1 LNNRWFKRHCTGQE
15 TFARFLRNFAAV
27 KVEKNPLRRGE
38 KNIAPEAAQQTLL
51 REKKNN
57 FAWET
62 LRYSQTLRSM
72 NKPPALE
79 TWRFRPEKNSAGH
92 KNLRKRT

>member
-1 LNNRWFKRHCTGQE
+1 M
-15 TFARFLRNFAAV
+15 

-38 KNIAPEAAQQTLL
+38 KNIAPEAAQQTLH
-51 REKKNN
+51 EKKNN
-57 FAWET
+57 FVWET

-72 NKPPALE
+72 NKPPTLE
-79 TWRFRPEKNSAGH
+79 TWRFRAEKNSAGH